1 MLNKKDN
8 KESKLQ
14 AMKGIIPHL
23 EALFSNNGKICHLIC
38 SDLFYYTGVQL
49 AFLSTSFELFEAKL
63 VHDEGHT
70 KFNTT
75 FKSLLSKNW
84 SKSNKIKNKLQ
95 LIY

>member
-1 MLNKKDN
+1 M
-8 KESKLQ
+8 
-14 AMKGIIPHL
+14 
-23 EALFSNNGKICHLIC
+23 
-38 SDLFYYTGVQL
+38 

-70 KFNTT
+70 KFITT

-84 SKSNKIKNKLQ
+84 SKSNKNKNKLQ